1 MSEREARFEKMLT
14 AILQNYEQT
23 CEMMERLRKE
33 DKTKTAT
40 YSQLMANKLTY
51 QNILSMYR
59 AYGLIE
65 PQ

>member
-14 AILQNYEQT
+14 AILQNYDDT
-23 CEMMERLRKE
+23 CRLMERLRAE

-40 YSQLMANKLTY
+40 YNQLMANKLTY

-59 AYGLIE
+59 AYGLID